1 MVERGVAEGCVVHQP
16 AGMSLPK
23 QGVFYPPTLVTN
35 VSPASTLAQEEI
47 FGPTLSVI
55 TIDSLDEA
63 IRVNNT
69 TKYGL
74 SSAIYTQNAN
84 VVQRATRDITTGIL
98 YINSGTTGAEIQF
111 PFGGTRGTGNGHR
124 EAGIAGLDVFTEWKV
139 VYSDYSGKLQ
149 KAQIDS

>member
-1 MVERGVAEGCVVHQP
+1 MRI
-16 AGMSLPK
+16 
-23 QGVFYPPTLVTN
+23 
-35 VSPASTLAQEEI
+35 AQEEI

-55 TIDSLDEA
+55 TIDSLEEA
-63 IRVNNT
+63 IRVNNG

-84 VVQRATRDITTGIL
+84 AVQHATRDITTGIL

-139 VYSDYSGKLQ
+139 VYTDYSGKLQ
-149 KAQIDS
+149 KAQIDE

>member
-1 MVERGVAEGCVVHQP
+1 MR
-16 AGMSLPK
+16 
-23 QGVFYPPTLVTN
+23 
-35 VSPASTLAQEEI
+35 LAQEEI

-55 TIDSLDEA
+55 DVDTLEEA
-63 IRVNNT
+63 IAVNNN

-74 SSAIYTQNAN
+74 SSAIYTQDINR
-84 VVQRATRDITTGIL
+84 VQQAMRDITTGIL

-139 VYSDYSGKLQ
+139 VYTDYSGKLQ
-149 KAQIDS
+149 KAQIDE